1 MSKYEK
7 IFAVITLIFMA
18 FLTMRGMTTASASEA
33 IGFFVLLVVIPW
45 SVYLIFRKKNK
56 KK

>member
-7 IFAVITLIFMA
+7 IFAVITLIFIA
-18 FLTMRGMTTASASEA
+18 FITMRGMTTASASEA
-33 IGFFVLLVVIPW
+33 IGFFILLVVIPW
-45 SVYLIFRKKNK
+45 SIYLIFRKKNK